1 VVSTDYLSAS
11 ALPAQAART
20 CGCGSCDACGLERV
34 RFFPRQILGAD
45 DLNAEQRYFREKQ
58 RRHNRYLHGWG
69 VVCGCEVKPSP
80 TKAKPFQVVIC
91 PGYVITPQGD
101 EILIGCPA
109 LFDLATCMVSSDDPC
124 ALSVPCPPV
133 TSSTPMRSLIYL
145 TVCYRDCVTRPVRV
159 VPAGCSCDEAECDYS
174 RIRDAYEFSC
184 LSQKP
189 AAAAG
194 PTCQQLCDGVIL
206 PCPPCPQDNCV
217 VLATIRLET
226 KFMPSPAIT
235 DEALAAQYLTA
246 QNSPMTID
254 NLTDR
259 RLLYSTA
266 NLQTMALCN
275 CGKKTT
281 AAPAVDTPVVTDP
294 GTGPQGPDDTA
305 PG

>member
-1 VVSTDYLSAS
+1 
-11 ALPAQAART
+11 
-20 CGCGSCDACGLERV
+20 
-34 RFFPRQILGAD
+34 
-45 DLNAEQRYFREKQ
+45 
-58 RRHNRYLHGWG
+58 
-69 VVCGCEVKPSP
+69 
-80 TKAKPFQVVIC
+80 
-91 PGYVITPQGD
+91 
-101 EILIGCPA
+101 
-109 LFDLATCMVSSDDPC
+109 
-124 ALSVPCPPV
+124 
-133 TSSTPMRSLIYL
+133 
-145 TVCYRDCVTRPVRV
+145 V